1 MDFSGKSSF
10 IQSACAI
17 LWKKLITEEVGQNKR
32 MESELQSQSTV
43 SEQLEID
50 SINSLTQSNCAP
62 FLQFFSF
69 SFRCWFSLD
78 VKVSICM
85 FYANKQM

>member
-32 MESELQSQSTV
+32 MESELPSQSTV
-43 SEQLEID
+43 YKQLEID
-50 SINSLTQSNCAP
+50 SINT
-62 FLQFFSF
+62 
-69 SFRCWFSLD
+69 
-78 VKVSICM
+78 V
-85 FYANKQM
+85 